1 MTYWGNTRAQ
11 DLIICILLCIGA
23 AGCQKEINY
32 TTAEDKL
39 ANKVWY
45 LEKKTIGQQIY
56 TYRGASTFSFRL
68 TSSNRSYGD
77 SDGIAG
83 SYTIT
88 EQPSLIALNIT
99 AGNRQIEAYK
109 ITLLEKEY
117 AILEHTKN
125 NVLNTFYFATRR

>member
-1 MTYWGNTRAQ
+1 M
-11 DLIICILLCIGA
+11 IIYILASISA
-23 AGCQKEINY
+23 AGCQKETSY

-45 LEKKTIGQQIY
+45 LEKKTVGQQAY
-56 TYRGASTFSFRL
+56 TYGGVSTFSFRL
-68 TSSNRSYGD
+68 TSNNRSYGD

-83 SYTIT
+83 NYTIT
-88 EQPSLIALNIT
+88 EQPSLITLNIT
-99 AGNRQIEAYK
+99 AGTRQIEAYK

-125 NVLNTFYFATRR
+125 NTLNTFYFATRR

>member
-1 MTYWGNTRAQ
+1 M
-11 DLIICILLCIGA
+11 LLCVGA
-23 AGCQKEINY
+23 IGCQKETTY

-39 ANKVWY
+39 ANKVWH
-45 LEKKTIGQQIY
+45 LEKKTVGQQVF
-56 TYRGASTFSFRL
+56 TYRGVSTFSFRL
-68 TSSNRSYGD
+68 TSSNQSYGD

-83 SYTIT
+83 SYSIT
-88 EQPSLIALNIT
+88 EQPSLIALNIN